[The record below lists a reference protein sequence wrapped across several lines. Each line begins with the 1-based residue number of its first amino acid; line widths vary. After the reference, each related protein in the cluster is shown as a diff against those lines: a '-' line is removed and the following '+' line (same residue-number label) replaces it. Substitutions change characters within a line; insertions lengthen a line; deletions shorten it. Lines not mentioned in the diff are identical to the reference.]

1 MKNCCFPL
9 LEFLCIRIYAHKYKC
24 SKLKS
29 KKFKILFVLTYLQYL
44 FTVCIKRSFSNNKF
58 QICNG
63 KEWAQV
69 IALNNIDWVF
79 IILGVI
85 EKNPVLF
92 IQVFGRSSK
101 WCENVIFCC
110 IILCIKP
117 SDPTIWMCGKAFR
130 YCCQHFRSFLFD
142 NKTSFVFGLTLTW
155 SVYEY
160 SPPQCLTISATSSG
174 TGWTWGVVKIR

>member
-1 MKNCCFPL
+1 MLTNTNARNWNRKN
-9 LEFLCIRIYAHKYKC
+9 
-24 SKLKS
+24 SK
-29 KKFKILFVLTYLQYL
+29 FYL
-44 FTVCIKRSFSNNKF
+44 FWPIFNIYSLFALSDLFLITNFK
-58 QICNG
+58 
-63 KEWAQV
+63 AQV